1 MNAITTLHARRAVS
15 IRPISAAGFR
25 LFKTDRRATHAKVTA
40 NYLYI
45 TRQAGH
51 DALGSLDFRH
61 RDDLIAHGLEL
72 PANHPRWVEEE
83 GRIWR
88 ETDTATAGIAPDAV
102 RAWHIVV
109 SLPKTVD
116 DDDWIT
122 MVRDYARITIAAH
135 GPAVAWAIH
144 AKPDGNGGW
153 CIPPHAHLVMT
164 TRIWRHDARHG
175 HTVPSWCGPAM
186 QARLHADWL
195 ANLPNAMRAAAVTP
209 YRAGTY
215 THAHPDCA
223 ALFGIFE
230 HPPRQRGARSRRG
243 IRHRPSRRI
252 RVKRSPSP
260 SASASPDQQGV

>member
-15 IRPISAAGFR
+15 IRPISAAGFS
-25 LFKTDRRATHAKVTA
+25 LYDTDRRATHATVTA
-40 NYLYI
+40 NYLYV

-61 RDDLIAHGLEL
+61 RDDLIAYGLEL
-72 PANHPRWVEEE
+72 PANHPRWAEEE

-88 ETDTATAGIAPDAV
+88 EADAASVDLALDAV

-109 SLPKTVD
+109 SLPSD
-116 DDDWIT
+116 LDADEWIT
-122 MVRDYARITIAAH
+122 MVRDYALVTIAAH

-144 AKPDGNGGW
+144 AKPDGDGGRGV
-153 CIPPHAHLVMT
+153 PPHAHLVMT
-164 TRIWRHDARHG
+164 TRVWRHDARHG
-175 HTVPSWCGPAM
+175 HTVPTWCGRAM

-195 ANLPNAMRAAAVTP
+195 ANLPNAMRASAVTP

-215 THAHPDCA
+215 TPAHPDCA
-223 ALFGIFE
+223 ALLGIFE
-230 HPPRQRGARSRRG
+230 HPPRQRGAPAKRG

-252 RVKRSPSP
+252 RVQRSPSP
-260 SASASPDQQGV
+260 STSPDQQGV